1 MHPQLPRVG
10 DESAA
15 TRPERGALP
24 PVNNPTLRQRR
35 LGTELRKLREQAG
48 FTVTQAAA
56 HLGVN
61 QGRVS
66 MIETGRSPLSADRV
80 RAMSSAYDCADEEL
94 VTALAAMTGRRTRGW
109 WEEYREHLPAALVDL
124 AELEHHA
131 TGFRVAL
138 AMHIPAL
145 LQTTDHAR
153 ALFRA
158 VVPAMRQYEIE
169 HRLTHRIKRQ
179 GILYRDAPPPYSAII
194 HESALRMGFGGP
206 AVARAQ
212 LDHLVEMGELPHVT
226 VRVIPFGAKHYP
238 STGQSFDYV
247 RGAVPQLDTVQLDT
261 HHGGCGFLDAEAQ
274 LNKYR
279 VVLDHMESCAL
290 DAAESRD
297 LIHDLARTT

>member
-1 MHPQLPRVG
+1 M
-10 DESAA
+10 
-15 TRPERGALP
+15 P
-24 PVNNPTLRQRR
+24 PVTNPTLRQRR
-35 LGTELRKLREQAG
+35 LGAELRKLRERAG

-80 RAMSSAYDCADEEL
+80 AAMASAYDCVDERL
-94 VTALAAMTGRRTRGW
+94 IAALSAMAGRRTRGW

-131 TGFRVAL
+131 AGLRVAL

-158 VVPAMRQYEIE
+158 VVPPMRQYEIE

-179 GILYRDAPPPYSAII
+179 GVLHQERAPQYSAIV
-194 HESALRMGFGGP
+194 HEAALRMGFGGP
-206 AVARAQ
+206 EVASGQ
-212 LDHLVEMGELPHVT
+212 LKHLLDMGELPNVT
-226 VRVIPFGAKHYP
+226 IRVIPFGAEYYP

-247 RGAVPQLDTVQLDT
+247 EGAVPQLDTVQLDT

-274 LNKYR
+274 LAKYR
-279 VVLDHMESCAL
+279 AVLEHMESCAL
-290 DAAESRD
+290 DTTASRD
-297 LIHDLARTT
+297 FIQNLRRDM